1 MSFNLL
7 SILGPTASGKT
18 SLAAHIASRLDS
30 VVISADSRQVYRG
43 MDIGTGK
50 DLNDYYV
57 NGTQVPYYLINVC
70 EAGEKYNLYEYQKD
84 FREVFHQHS
93 GQNKIPVLCGGS
105 GLYIEAVLKDYNL
118 LSVPVNQI
126 LRKELSNK
134 SDDKLIKLLSSYK
147 KLHNTTDTITRK
159 RLIRAI
165 EIEKFQ
171 QENLVNQTHFS
182 EINSLIIGIK
192 YEREEQKKR
201 ITERLKSRLE
211 NGMVEEIEQLL
222 KKGLTSEDLIYYGLE
237 YRFVTQY
244 LMGQLSYEEM
254 FNLLNIAIHQF
265 SKRQMTWFR
274 KMERAGFQ
282 IHWLD
287 GNLPIEEKVE
297 IVMELLKV

>member
-1 MSFNLL
+1 
-7 SILGPTASGKT
+7 
-18 SLAAHIASRLDS
+18 
-30 VVISADSRQVYRG
+30 
-43 MDIGTGK
+43 
-50 DLNDYYV
+50 
-57 NGTQVPYYLINVC
+57 
-70 EAGEKYNLYEYQKD
+70 
-84 FREVFHQHS
+84 
-93 GQNKIPVLCGGS
+93 
-105 GLYIEAVLKDYNL
+105 
-118 LSVPVNQI
+118 
-126 LRKELSNK
+126 
-134 SDDKLIKLLSSYK
+134 
-147 KLHNTTDTITRK
+147 
-159 RLIRAI
+159 LIRAI